1 MVKTFGKM
9 LKDYASFKEAKCGS
23 SVITPEETKALRKE
37 FNESVKKEAPKADRM
52 TESKDP
58 AFAKLLKQFASFKE
72 SKTGSSEIT
81 MNERIALRA
90 KFNESKKADK
100 EDASFAE
107 VLKEYAAFK
116 EAKTGN
122 AKVTAEEIHVLKEN
136 FAGKVKE
143 STESTESTKPAE
155 PAKKVT
161 KAEEFRTALKEY
173 AEFKKVKTGD
183 ADAKV
188 TAAEYDTIREAIFGK
203 KTVNDKLNEAIAA
216 VKAGRE
222 ALREGDVNAAATM
235 AGQAQDALAGVPD
248 PNAAVDPN
256 APAANVDPA
265 IAQQITDV
273 KTAVDALATAAGVG
287 PAVDLGA
294 DPNAG
299 VPPVDGQPAAG
310 VAPAD
315 PNAAPMP
322 ESTEGKLDLNAI
334 RERIAQRKAELNEG
348 KAASAANPYAVKDL
362 TPTTKQPDHVE
373 TKNPGVEDN
382 VSQLAKIP
390 TAKQLLAGTDKNV
403 VRWGAGE
410 TTEAPKAAA
419 KMGESEFDKY
429 IFDKFDFN
437 QLYEMTD
444 GVIGR
449 KPRG

>member
-23 SVITPEETKALRKE
+23 SVITPEETRALRKE
-37 FNESVKKEAPKADRM
+37 FNESAKKNVSKVGRM

-90 KFNESKKADK
+90 KFNESKKTEK
-100 EDASFAE
+100 EDTSFAK
-107 VLKEYAAFK
+107 VLKEYATFK

-122 AKVTAEEIHVLKEN
+122 SRVTADEIHALKEN
-136 FAGKVKE
+136 FDKK
-143 STESTESTKPAE
+143 TKE
-155 PAKKVT
+155 PAKPVKKAT

-173 AEFKKVKTGD
+173 AQFKRVKTGD

-203 KTVNDKLNEAIAA
+203 KTVSDKLNEAIAA
-216 VKAGRE
+216 VKAGRA
-222 ALREGDVNAAATM
+222 ALREGDINAAANM

-248 PNAAVDPN
+248 PNAPT
-256 APAANVDPA
+256 ANVDPA

-287 PAVDLGA
+287 PAVNLGA

-310 VAPAD
+310 AAPAD
-315 PNAAPMP
+315 PNAVSMP
-322 ESTEGKLDLNAI
+322 ESRAGKLDLNAI

-362 TPTTKQPDHVE
+362 TPTAKQPDHIE
-373 TKNPGVEDN
+373 TRNPGVEDN

-390 TAKQLLAGTDKNV
+390 TAKQLLTGTDKNV

-437 QLYEMTD
+437 KLYEMTD

>member
-1 MVKTFGKM
+1 M

-37 FNESVKKEAPKADRM
+37 FNESVKKEASKVDRM

-90 KFNESKKADK
+90 KYNESKKVEKDT
-100 EDASFAE
+100 SFTQ
-107 VLKEYAAFK
+107 VLKEYAEFK
-116 EAKTGN
+116 KAKTGN
-122 AKVTAEEIHVLKEN
+122 AEITAEEVKVLKEN

-143 STESTESTKPAE
+143 STESTKPAE
-155 PAKKVT
+155 PTKKVT

-183 ADAKV
+183 ANAKV
-188 TAAEYDTIREAIFGK
+188 TAAEYDTIREAIFGE
-203 KTVNDKLNEAIAA
+203 KTVSDKLNEAIAA

-222 ALREGDVNAAATM
+222 ALREGDINAAANM

-248 PNAAVDPN
+248 PNAAADPN

>member
-1 MVKTFGKM
+1 M

-72 SKTGSSEIT
+72 SKTGTAEIT

-90 KFNESKKADK
+90 KFNESKKESNTFEK
-100 EDASFAE
+100 T
-107 VLKEYAAFK
+107 LKEYAEFK
-116 EAKTGN
+116 KAKTGD
-122 AKVTAEEIHVLKEN
+122 ATVTAAE
-136 FAGKVKE
+136 VKALRE
-143 STESTESTKPAE
+143 GFTK
-155 PAKKVT
+155 
-161 KAEEFRTALKEY
+161 KAEAEAETKTVEAKAPEANKTSKAGEFRAALKEY
-173 AEFKKVKTGD
+173 AEFKRVKTGD
-183 ADAKV
+183 ANAKV
-188 TAAEYDTIREAIFGK
+188 TAAEYDTIREAIFGEK
-203 KTVNDKLNEAIAA
+203 PVTDKLNEAITAL
-216 VKAGRE
+216 KAGRE
-222 ALREGDVNAAATM
+222 ALREGDLNAAANM

-248 PNAAVDPN
+248 PNAAADPN

-287 PAVDLGA
+287 NTVDLGA

-310 VAPAD
+310 AD
-315 PNAAPMP
+315 PNAAAMTGMP

-334 RERIAQRKAELNEG
+334 RERIAKRKAELTEG
-348 KAASAANPYAVKDL
+348 KGAGAANPYAVKDL
-362 TPTTKQPDHVE
+362 TPNAKQPDHIE
-373 TKNPGVEDN
+373 TKNPGIEDN
-382 VSQLAKIP
+382 ASQLAKVP

-410 TTEAPKAAA
+410 TTEAPKAVS

>member
-23 SVITPEETKALRKE
+23 SVITPEETRALRKE
-37 FNESVKKEAPKADRM
+37 FNESAKKRVSKVGRM

-72 SKTGSSEIT
+72 AKTGSSEIT

-90 KFNESKKADK
+90 KFNESKKTEK
-100 EDASFAE
+100 EDTSFAK

-122 AKVTAEEIHVLKEN
+122 SRVTADEIHALKEN
-136 FAGKVKE
+136 FDKKTKEPVK
-143 STESTESTKPAE
+143 PV
-155 PAKKVT
+155 KKTT

-173 AEFKKVKTGD
+173 AQFKRVKTGD
-183 ADAKV
+183 TNAKV

-203 KTVNDKLNEAIAA
+203 KTVSDKLNEAIAA
-216 VKAGRE
+216 VKAGRA
-222 ALREGDVNAAATM
+222 ALREGDINAAANM
-235 AGQAQDALAGVPD
+235 AGQAQDALAGIP
-248 PNAAVDPN
+248 DPN

-315 PNAAPMP
+315 PNAAAPMP

-348 KAASAANPYAVKDL
+348 KSASAANPYAVKDL

-390 TAKQLLAGTDKNV
+390 TAKQLLTGTDKNV

>member
-23 SVITPEETKALRKE
+23 SVITPEETRALRKE
-37 FNESVKKEAPKADRM
+37 FNESAKRNVSKVGRM

-90 KFNESKKADK
+90 KFNESKKTEK
-100 EDASFAE
+100 EDTSFAK

-122 AKVTAEEIHVLKEN
+122 SRVTADEIHALKEN
-136 FAGKVKE
+136 FDKK
-143 STESTESTKPAE
+143 TKE
-155 PAKKVT
+155 PAKPVKKAT

-173 AEFKKVKTGD
+173 AQFKRVKTGD
-183 ADAKV
+183 TNAKV
-188 TAAEYDTIREAIFGK
+188 TAAEYDAIREAIFGK
-203 KTVNDKLNEAIAA
+203 KTVSDKLNEAIAA
-216 VKAGRE
+216 VKAGRA
-222 ALREGDVNAAATM
+222 ALREGDLNAAANM
-235 AGQAQDALAGVPD
+235 AGQAQDALAEIP
-248 PNAAVDPN
+248 DPN

-287 PAVDLGA
+287 PAVNLGA

-310 VAPAD
+310 TAPAD
-315 PNAAPMP
+315 PNAVSMP
-322 ESTEGKLDLNAI
+322 ESKAGKLDLNAI

-362 TPTTKQPDHVE
+362 TPTAKQPDHIE
-373 TKNPGVEDN
+373 TRNPGVEDN

-390 TAKQLLAGTDKNV
+390 TAKQLLTGTDKNV

-437 QLYEMTD
+437 KLYEMTD

>member
-23 SVITPEETKALRKE
+23 SVITPEETRALRKE
-37 FNESVKKEAPKADRM
+37 FNESAKKRVSKVGRM

-72 SKTGSSEIT
+72 AKTGSSEIT

-90 KFNESKKADK
+90 KFNESKKTKK
-100 EDASFAE
+100 EDTSFAK

-122 AKVTAEEIHVLKEN
+122 SRVTADEIHALKEN
-136 FAGKVKE
+136 FDKKTKEPVK
-143 STESTESTKPAE
+143 SV
-155 PAKKVT
+155 KKTT

-173 AEFKKVKTGD
+173 AQFKRVKTGD
-183 ADAKV
+183 TNAKV

-203 KTVNDKLNEAIAA
+203 KTVSDKLNEAIAA
-216 VKAGRE
+216 VKAGRA
-222 ALREGDVNAAATM
+222 ALREGDINAAANM
-235 AGQAQDALAGVPD
+235 AGQAQDALAGIP
-248 PNAAVDPN
+248 DPN

-315 PNAAPMP
+315 PNAAAPMP

-348 KAASAANPYAVKDL
+348 KSASAANPYAVKDL

-390 TAKQLLAGTDKNV
+390 TAKQLLTGTDKNV

-437 QLYEMTD
+437 KLYEMTD

>member
-23 SVITPEETKALRKE
+23 SVITPEETRALRKE
-37 FNESVKKEAPKADRM
+37 FNESAKKETPKADRM

-100 EDASFAE
+100 EDASFAS

-143 STESTESTKPAE
+143 STKSVEATKPA
-155 PAKKVT
+155 KKAT

-183 ADAKV
+183 ANAKV

-235 AGQAQDALAGVPD
+235 AGQAQDALAGIPD
-248 PNAAVDPN
+248 PNAAADPN
-256 APAANVDPA
+256 ASAANVDPA

-348 KAASAANPYAVKDL
+348 KAAPAANPYAVKDL

-382 VSQLAKIP
+382 ASQLAKIP

>member
-23 SVITPEETKALRKE
+23 SVITPEETRALRKE
-37 FNESVKKEAPKADRM
+37 FNESAKRNVSKVGRM

-90 KFNESKKADK
+90 KFNESKKTEK
-100 EDASFAE
+100 EDTSFAK

-122 AKVTAEEIHVLKEN
+122 SRVTADEIHALKEN
-136 FAGKVKE
+136 FDKK
-143 STESTESTKPAE
+143 TKE
-155 PAKKVT
+155 PAKPVKKAT

-173 AEFKKVKTGD
+173 AQFKRVKTGD
-183 ADAKV
+183 TNAKV

-203 KTVNDKLNEAIAA
+203 KTVSDKLNEAIAA
-216 VKAGRE
+216 VKAGRA
-222 ALREGDVNAAATM
+222 ALREGDLNAAANM
-235 AGQAQDALAGVPD
+235 AGQAQDALAGIP
-248 PNAAVDPN
+248 DPN

-265 IAQQITDV
+265 IAQQITDI

-287 PAVDLGA
+287 PAVNLGA

-310 VAPAD
+310 TAPAD
-315 PNAAPMP
+315 PNAVSMP
-322 ESTEGKLDLNAI
+322 ESKAGKLDLNAI

-362 TPTTKQPDHVE
+362 TPTAKQPDHIE
-373 TKNPGVEDN
+373 TRNPGVEDN

-390 TAKQLLAGTDKNV
+390 TAKQLLTGTDKNV

-437 QLYEMTD
+437 KLYEMTD

>member
-1 MVKTFGKM
+1 M

-23 SVITPEETKALRKE
+23 SVITPEETRALRKE
-37 FNESVKKEAPKADRM
+37 FNESAKKTVSKVGRM

-90 KFNESKKADK
+90 KFNESKKTEK
-100 EDASFAE
+100 EDTSFAK

-122 AKVTAEEIHVLKEN
+122 SRVTADEIHALKEN
-136 FAGKVKE
+136 FDKK
-143 STESTESTKPAE
+143 TKE
-155 PAKKVT
+155 PAGPAKPVKKAT

-173 AEFKKVKTGD
+173 AQFKKVKTGD
-183 ADAKV
+183 TNAKV

-203 KTVNDKLNEAIAA
+203 KSVGDKLNEAIAA
-216 VKAGRE
+216 VKAGRT
-222 ALREGDVNAAATM
+222 ALREGDINAAANM
-235 AGQAQDALAGVPD
+235 AGQAQDALAGIP
-248 PNAAVDPN
+248 DPN

-310 VAPAD
+310 AAPAD

-362 TPTTKQPDHVE
+362 TPTAKQPDHIE
-373 TKNPGVEDN
+373 TRNPGVEDN

-390 TAKQLLAGTDKNV
+390 TAKQLLTGTDKNV

-437 QLYEMTD
+437 KLYEMTD

>member
-23 SVITPEETKALRKE
+23 SVITPEETRALRKE
-37 FNESVKKEAPKADRM
+37 FNESAKRKVSKVGRM

-90 KFNESKKADK
+90 KFNESKKAKKADT
-100 EDASFAE
+100 SFAK
-107 VLKEYAAFK
+107 VIKEYAAFK
-116 EAKTGN
+116 EAKTGS
-122 AKVTAEEIHVLKEN
+122 ARVTAGEIHALKEGL
-136 FAGKVKE
+136 AGKTTMSAKPVKK
-143 STESTESTKPAE
+143 T
-155 PAKKVT
+155 T

-173 AEFKKVKTGD
+173 AQFKRVKTGD
-183 ADAKV
+183 TNAKV

-203 KTVNDKLNEAIAA
+203 KTVSDKLNEAIAA
-216 VKAGRE
+216 VKAGRA
-222 ALREGDVNAAATM
+222 ALREGDINAAANM
-235 AGQAQDALAGVPD
+235 AGQAQDALAGIP
-248 PNAAVDPN
+248 DPN

-310 VAPAD
+310 AAPAD
-315 PNAAPMP
+315 SNAAAPMP

-362 TPTTKQPDHVE
+362 TPTAKQPDHIE
-373 TKNPGVEDN
+373 TRNPGVEDN
-382 VSQLAKIP
+382 ASQLAKIP
-390 TAKQLLAGTDKNV
+390 TAKQLLTGTDKNV

-437 QLYEMTD
+437 KLYEMTD

>member
-1 MVKTFGKM
+1 M

-23 SVITPEETKALRKE
+23 SVITPEETRALRKE
-37 FNESVKKEAPKADRM
+37 FNESAKRKVSKVGRM

-90 KFNESKKADK
+90 KFNESKKTEK
-100 EDASFAE
+100 EDTSFAK

-122 AKVTAEEIHVLKEN
+122 SRVTADEIHALKEN
-136 FAGKVKE
+136 FDKK
-143 STESTESTKPAE
+143 TKE
-155 PAKKVT
+155 PAKPVKKAT

-173 AEFKKVKTGD
+173 AQFKRVKTGD
-183 ADAKV
+183 TNAKV

-203 KTVNDKLNEAIAA
+203 KSVGDKLNEAIAA
-216 VKAGRE
+216 VKAGRA
-222 ALREGDVNAAATM
+222 ALREGDINAAANM
-235 AGQAQDALAGVPD
+235 AGQAQDALAGIP
-248 PNAAVDPN
+248 DPN

-287 PAVDLGA
+287 PAVNLGA

-310 VAPAD
+310 AAPAD
-315 PNAAPMP
+315 PNAVSMP
-322 ESTEGKLDLNAI
+322 ESKAGKLDLNAI

-362 TPTTKQPDHVE
+362 TPTAKQPDHIE
-373 TKNPGVEDN
+373 TRNPGVEDN

-390 TAKQLLAGTDKNV
+390 TAKQLLTGTDKNV

-437 QLYEMTD
+437 KLYEMTD

>member
-23 SVITPEETKALRKE
+23 SVITPEETRALRKE
-37 FNESVKKEAPKADRM
+37 FNESAKKTVSKVGRM

-90 KFNESKKADK
+90 KFNESKKTEK
-100 EDASFAE
+100 EDTSFAK

-122 AKVTAEEIHVLKEN
+122 SRVTADEIHALKEN
-136 FAGKVKE
+136 FDKK
-143 STESTESTKPAE
+143 TKE
-155 PAKKVT
+155 PAKPVKKAT

-173 AEFKKVKTGD
+173 AQFKKVKTGD
-183 ADAKV
+183 TNAKV

-203 KTVNDKLNEAIAA
+203 KSVGDKLNEAIAA
-216 VKAGRE
+216 VKAGRA
-222 ALREGDVNAAATM
+222 ALREGDINAAANM
-235 AGQAQDALAGVPD
+235 AGQAQDALAGIP
-248 PNAAVDPN
+248 DPN

-310 VAPAD
+310 AAPAD

-348 KAASAANPYAVKDL
+348 KATSAANPYAVKDL
-362 TPTTKQPDHVE
+362 TPTAKQPDHIE
-373 TKNPGVEDN
+373 TRNPGVEDN

-390 TAKQLLAGTDKNV
+390 TAKQLLTGTDKNV

-437 QLYEMTD
+437 KLYEMTD

>member
-23 SVITPEETKALRKE
+23 SVITPEETRALRKE
-37 FNESVKKEAPKADRM
+37 FNESAKKTVSKVGRM

-90 KFNESKKADK
+90 KFNESKKAKKADT
-100 EDASFAE
+100 SFTK
-107 VLKEYAAFK
+107 VIKEYAAFK

-122 AKVTAEEIHVLKEN
+122 SRVTADEIHALKEN
-136 FAGKVKE
+136 FDKKAK
-143 STESTESTKPAE
+143 E
-155 PAKKVT
+155 PAKPVKKAT

-173 AEFKKVKTGD
+173 AQFKRVKTGD
-183 ADAKV
+183 TNAKV

-203 KTVNDKLNEAIAA
+203 KSVGDKLNEAIAA
-216 VKAGRE
+216 VKAGRA
-222 ALREGDVNAAATM
+222 ALREGDINAAANM
-235 AGQAQDALAGVPD
+235 AGQAQDALAGIP
-248 PNAAVDPN
+248 DPN

-287 PAVDLGA
+287 PAVNLGA

-310 VAPAD
+310 AAPAD
-315 PNAAPMP
+315 PNAVSMP
-322 ESTEGKLDLNAI
+322 ESKAGKLDLNAI

-362 TPTTKQPDHVE
+362 TPTAKQPDHIE
-373 TKNPGVEDN
+373 TRNPGVEDN

-390 TAKQLLAGTDKNV
+390 TAKQLLTGTDKNV

-437 QLYEMTD
+437 KLYEMTD

>member
-1 MVKTFGKM
+1 MTKTFGKM

-23 SVITPEETKALRKE
+23 SVITPEETRALRKE
-37 FNESVKKEAPKADRM
+37 FNESAKKEAAKASRM

-72 SKTGSSEIT
+72 SKTGSSDIT

-90 KFNESKKADK
+90 KFNESKKAEKNDS
-100 EDASFAE
+100 SFSE
-107 VLKEYAAFK
+107 V
-116 EAKTGN
+116 
-122 AKVTAEEIHVLKEN
+122 
-136 FAGKVKE
+136 
-143 STESTESTKPAE
+143 
-155 PAKKVT
+155 
-161 KAEEFRTALKEY
+161 LKEY
-173 AEFKKVKTGD
+173 AEFKKSKTGNGNVTASEVRVLKENFAKAEKPVETKATKASEFRKALKEYAEYKKVKTGD
-183 ADAKV
+183 ANAKV
-188 TAAEYDTIREAIFGK
+188 TAAEYDTIREAIFGE
-203 KTVNDKLNEAIAA
+203 KTVADKLNEAVTAL
-216 VKAGRE
+216 KAGRK
-222 ALREGDVNAAATM
+222 ALKEGDINAAADM
-235 AGQAQDALAGVPD
+235 AGQAQNALAGVPD
-248 PNAAVDPN
+248 PNAAADPN
-256 APAANVDPA
+256 AAPAANVDPA

-287 PAVDLGA
+287 NTVDLGA

-310 VAPAD
+310 AAPAD
-315 PNAAPMP
+315 QTNAMTGMP
-322 ESTEGKLDLNAI
+322 ESKTGKLDLNAI
-334 RERIAQRKAELNEG
+334 RERIAARKAELTEG
-348 KAASAANPYAVKDL
+348 KAAPAAANPYAVKDL
-362 TPTTKQPDHVE
+362 TPSEKQPDHVE
-373 TKNPGVEDN
+373 TQNPGVEDN
-382 VSQLAKIP
+382 ASQLAKIP

>member
-1 MVKTFGKM
+1 M

-23 SVITPEETKALRKE
+23 SVITPEETRALRKE
-37 FNESVKKEAPKADRM
+37 FNESAKKRVSKVGRM

-72 SKTGSSEIT
+72 AKTGSSEIT

-90 KFNESKKADK
+90 KFNESKKTEK
-100 EDASFAE
+100 EDTSFAK

-122 AKVTAEEIHVLKEN
+122 SRVTADEIHALKEN
-136 FAGKVKE
+136 FDKKTKEPVK
-143 STESTESTKPAE
+143 PV
-155 PAKKVT
+155 KKTT

-173 AEFKKVKTGD
+173 AQFKRVKTGD
-183 ADAKV
+183 TNAKV

-203 KTVNDKLNEAIAA
+203 KTVSDKLNEAIAA
-216 VKAGRE
+216 VKAGRA
-222 ALREGDVNAAATM
+222 ALREGDINAAANM
-235 AGQAQDALAGVPD
+235 AGQAQDALAGIP
-248 PNAAVDPN
+248 DPN

-315 PNAAPMP
+315 PNAAAPMP

-348 KAASAANPYAVKDL
+348 KSASAANPYAVKDL

-390 TAKQLLAGTDKNV
+390 TAKQLLTGTDKNV

-437 QLYEMTD
+437 KLYEMTD

>member
-1 MVKTFGKM
+1 M

-23 SVITPEETKALRKE
+23 SVITPEETRALRKE
-37 FNESVKKEAPKADRM
+37 FNESAKKEAPKADRM

-72 SKTGSSEIT
+72 AKTGSSEIT

-90 KFNESKKADK
+90 KFNESKKTKK
-100 EDASFAE
+100 EDTSFAK

-122 AKVTAEEIHVLKEN
+122 SRVTADEIHALKEN
-136 FAGKVKE
+136 FDKKTKE
-143 STESTESTKPAE
+143 SAKPV
-155 PAKKVT
+155 KKTT

-173 AEFKKVKTGD
+173 AQFKRVKTGD
-183 ADAKV
+183 TNAKV

-203 KTVNDKLNEAIAA
+203 KTVSDKLNEAIAA
-216 VKAGRE
+216 VKAGRA
-222 ALREGDVNAAATM
+222 ALREGDINAAANM
-235 AGQAQDALAGVPD
+235 AGQAQDALAGIP
-248 PNAAVDPN
+248 DPN

-315 PNAAPMP
+315 PNAAAPMP

-348 KAASAANPYAVKDL
+348 KATSAANPYAVKDL

-390 TAKQLLAGTDKNV
+390 TAKQLLTGTDKNV

-437 QLYEMTD
+437 KLYEMTD

>member
-23 SVITPEETKALRKE
+23 SVITPEETRALRKE
-37 FNESVKKEAPKADRM
+37 FNESAKKTVSKVGRM

-90 KFNESKKADK
+90 KFNESKKTEK
-100 EDASFAE
+100 EDTSFAK

-122 AKVTAEEIHVLKEN
+122 SRVTADEIHVLKEN
-136 FAGKVKE
+136 FDKKTKE
-143 STESTESTKPAE
+143 PTKPV
-155 PAKKVT
+155 KKAT

-173 AEFKKVKTGD
+173 AQFKRVKTGD
-183 ADAKV
+183 TNAKV
-188 TAAEYDTIREAIFGK
+188 NAAEYDTIREAIFGK
-203 KTVNDKLNEAIAA
+203 KTVSDKLNEAIAA
-216 VKAGRE
+216 VKAGRA
-222 ALREGDVNAAATM
+222 ALREGDINAAANM
-235 AGQAQDALAGVPD
+235 AGQAQDALAGIP
-248 PNAAVDPN
+248 DPN

-287 PAVDLGA
+287 PAVNLGA

-310 VAPAD
+310 AAPAD

-362 TPTTKQPDHVE
+362 TPTAKQPDHIE
-373 TKNPGVEDN
+373 TRNPGVEDN

-390 TAKQLLAGTDKNV
+390 TAKQLLTGTDKNV

-437 QLYEMTD
+437 KLYEMTD

>member
-23 SVITPEETKALRKE
+23 SVITPEETRALRKE
-37 FNESVKKEAPKADRM
+37 FNESVKKEAPRADRM

-72 SKTGSSEIT
+72 AKTGSSEIT

-90 KFNESKKADK
+90 KFNESKKTEKKDT
-100 EDASFAE
+100 SFAK

-122 AKVTAEEIHVLKEN
+122 SRVTADEIHALKEN
-136 FAGKVKE
+136 FDKK
-143 STESTESTKPAE
+143 TKE
-155 PAKKVT
+155 PAKPVKKTT

-173 AEFKKVKTGD
+173 AQFKRVKTGD
-183 ADAKV
+183 TNAKV

-203 KTVNDKLNEAIAA
+203 KTVSDKLNEAIAA
-216 VKAGRE
+216 VKAGRA
-222 ALREGDVNAAATM
+222 ALREGDINAAANM
-235 AGQAQDALAGVPD
+235 AGQAQDALAGIP
-248 PNAAVDPN
+248 DPN

-315 PNAAPMP
+315 PNAAAPMP
-322 ESTEGKLDLNAI
+322 ESKAGKLDLNAI

-348 KAASAANPYAVKDL
+348 KATSAANPYAVKDL
-362 TPTTKQPDHVE
+362 TPTTKQPDHIE
-373 TKNPGVEDN
+373 TRNPGVEDN

-390 TAKQLLAGTDKNV
+390 TAKQLLTGTDKNV

>member
-23 SVITPEETKALRKE
+23 SVITPEETRALRKE
-37 FNESVKKEAPKADRM
+37 FNESAKRNVSKVGRM

-90 KFNESKKADK
+90 KFNESKKTEK
-100 EDASFAE
+100 EDTSFAK

-122 AKVTAEEIHVLKEN
+122 SRVTADEIHALKEN
-136 FAGKVKE
+136 FDKK
-143 STESTESTKPAE
+143 TKE
-155 PAKKVT
+155 PAKPVKKAT

-173 AEFKKVKTGD
+173 AQFKRVKTGD
-183 ADAKV
+183 TNAKV
-188 TAAEYDTIREAIFGK
+188 NAAEYDTIREAIFGK
-203 KTVNDKLNEAIAA
+203 KSVGDKLNEAIAA
-216 VKAGRE
+216 VKAGRA
-222 ALREGDVNAAATM
+222 ALREGDLNAAANM
-235 AGQAQDALAGVPD
+235 AGQAQDALAGIP
-248 PNAAVDPN
+248 DPN

-287 PAVDLGA
+287 PAVNLGA

-310 VAPAD
+310 TAPAD
-315 PNAAPMP
+315 PNAVSMP
-322 ESTEGKLDLNAI
+322 ESKAGKLDLNAI

-362 TPTTKQPDHVE
+362 TPTAKQPDHIE
-373 TKNPGVEDN
+373 TRNPGVEDN

-390 TAKQLLAGTDKNV
+390 TAKQLLTGTDKNV

-437 QLYEMTD
+437 KLYEMTD

>member
-23 SVITPEETKALRKE
+23 SVITTEETRALRKE
-37 FNESVKKEAPKADRM
+37 FNESLKKEALKADHM
-52 TESKDP
+52 TESKNP

-72 SKTGSSEIT
+72 AKTGSSEIT
-81 MNERIALRA
+81 INERIALRA
-90 KFNESKKADK
+90 KFNESKKTEK
-100 EDASFAE
+100 EDTSFAK

-122 AKVTAEEIHVLKEN
+122 SRVTADEIHVLKEN
-136 FAGKVKE
+136 FDKKTKE
-143 STESTESTKPAE
+143 STKL
-155 PAKKVT
+155 AKKAT

-173 AEFKKVKTGD
+173 AQFKRVKTGD
-183 ADAKV
+183 TNAKV
-188 TAAEYDTIREAIFGK
+188 NAAEYDTIREAIFGK
-203 KTVNDKLNEAIAA
+203 KTVSDKLNEAVVA
-216 VKAGRE
+216 VKAGRA
-222 ALREGDVNAAATM
+222 ALREGDLNAAANM
-235 AGQAQDALAGVPD
+235 AGQAQDALAGIPD
-248 PNAAVDPN
+248 PNMANTSAV
-256 APAANVDPA
+256 NVDPA

-273 KTAVDALATAAGVG
+273 KAAVDALATAAGVG
-287 PAVDLGA
+287 PAVNLGA

-310 VAPAD
+310 TAPAAD
-315 PNAAPMP
+315 PNAAPLP
-322 ESTEGKLDLNAI
+322 ESAGKLDLNAI
-334 RERIAQRKAELNEG
+334 RERIARRKAELSEG
-348 KAASAANPYAVKDL
+348 KTASVANPYAVKDL

-382 VSQLAKIP
+382 ASQLAKVP
-390 TAKQLLAGTDKNV
+390 TAKQLLSGTDKNV

-449 KPRG
+449 KPRA

>member
-1 MVKTFGKM
+1 M

-23 SVITPEETKALRKE
+23 SVITPEETRALRKE
-37 FNESVKKEAPKADRM
+37 FNESAKKEAPKADRM

-72 SKTGSSEIT
+72 AKTGSSEIT

-90 KFNESKKADK
+90 KFNESKKTEK
-100 EDASFAE
+100 EGTSFAK

-122 AKVTAEEIHVLKEN
+122 SRVTADEIHALKEN
-136 FAGKVKE
+136 FDKKTKE
-143 STESTESTKPAE
+143 SAKPV
-155 PAKKVT
+155 KKTT

-173 AEFKKVKTGD
+173 AQFKRVKTGD
-183 ADAKV
+183 TNAKV

-203 KTVNDKLNEAIAA
+203 KTVSDKLNEAIAA
-216 VKAGRE
+216 VKAGRA
-222 ALREGDVNAAATM
+222 ALREGDINAAANM
-235 AGQAQDALAGVPD
+235 AGQAQDALAGIP
-248 PNAAVDPN
+248 DPN

-315 PNAAPMP
+315 PNAAASMP

-348 KAASAANPYAVKDL
+348 KATSAANPYAVKDL

-390 TAKQLLAGTDKNV
+390 TAKQLLTGTDKNV

-437 QLYEMTD
+437 KLYEMTD

>member
-23 SVITPEETKALRKE
+23 SVITPEETRALRKE
-37 FNESVKKEAPKADRM
+37 FNESAKKTVSKVGRM

-72 SKTGSSEIT
+72 AKTGSSEIT

-90 KFNESKKADK
+90 KFNESKKTEK
-100 EDASFAE
+100 EDTSFAK

-122 AKVTAEEIHVLKEN
+122 SRVTADEIHALKEN
-136 FAGKVKE
+136 FDKK
-143 STESTESTKPAE
+143 TKE
-155 PAKKVT
+155 PAKPVKKAT

-173 AEFKKVKTGD
+173 AQFKKVKTGD
-183 ADAKV
+183 TNAKV

-203 KTVNDKLNEAIAA
+203 KSVGDKLNEAIAA
-216 VKAGRE
+216 VKAGRA
-222 ALREGDVNAAATM
+222 ALREGDINAAANM
-235 AGQAQDALAGVPD
+235 AGQAQDALAGIP
-248 PNAAVDPN
+248 DPN

-287 PAVDLGA
+287 PAVNLGA

-310 VAPAD
+310 AAPAD

-362 TPTTKQPDHVE
+362 TPTAKQPDHIE
-373 TKNPGVEDN
+373 TRNPGVEDN

-390 TAKQLLAGTDKNV
+390 TAKQLLTGTDKNV

-437 QLYEMTD
+437 KLYEMTD

>member
-1 MVKTFGKM
+1 M

-23 SVITPEETKALRKE
+23 SVITPEETRALRKE
-37 FNESVKKEAPKADRM
+37 FNESAKRNVSKVERM

-90 KFNESKKADK
+90 KFNESKKTEK
-100 EDASFAE
+100 EDTSFAK

-122 AKVTAEEIHVLKEN
+122 SRVTANEIHALKEN
-136 FAGKVKE
+136 FDKK
-143 STESTESTKPAE
+143 TKE
-155 PAKKVT
+155 PAKPVKKAT

-173 AEFKKVKTGD
+173 AQFKRVKTGD
-183 ADAKV
+183 TNAKV

-203 KTVNDKLNEAIAA
+203 KSVGDKLNEAIAA
-216 VKAGRE
+216 VKAGRA
-222 ALREGDVNAAATM
+222 ALREGDINAAANM
-235 AGQAQDALAGVPD
+235 AGQAQDALAGIP
-248 PNAAVDPN
+248 DPN

-287 PAVDLGA
+287 PTVNLGA

-310 VAPAD
+310 TAPAD
-315 PNAAPMP
+315 PNAVSMP
-322 ESTEGKLDLNAI
+322 ESKAGKLDLNAI

-362 TPTTKQPDHVE
+362 TPTAKQPDHIE
-373 TKNPGVEDN
+373 TRNPGVEDN

-390 TAKQLLAGTDKNV
+390 TAKQLLTGTDKNV

-437 QLYEMTD
+437 KLYEMTD

>member
-1 MVKTFGKM
+1 M

-23 SVITPEETKALRKE
+23 SVITPEETRALRKE
-37 FNESVKKEAPKADRM
+37 FNESVKRNVSKVGRM

-90 KFNESKKADK
+90 KFNESKKANKADT
-100 EDASFAE
+100 SFTK
-107 VLKEYAAFK
+107 VIKEYAAFK
-116 EAKTGN
+116 EAKTGS
-122 AKVTAEEIHVLKEN
+122 ARVTAGEIHALKEGL
-136 FAGKVKE
+136 AGKTKEPVK
-143 STESTESTKPAE
+143 PV
-155 PAKKVT
+155 KKAT

-173 AEFKKVKTGD
+173 AQFKRVKTGD
-183 ADAKV
+183 TNAKV

-203 KTVNDKLNEAIAA
+203 KTVSDKLNEAIAA
-216 VKAGRE
+216 VKAGRA
-222 ALREGDVNAAATM
+222 ALREGDLSAAANM
-235 AGQAQDALAGVPD
+235 AGQAQDALAGIP
-248 PNAAVDPN
+248 DPN

-287 PAVDLGA
+287 PTVNLGA

-310 VAPAD
+310 TAPAD
-315 PNAAPMP
+315 PNAVSMP
-322 ESTEGKLDLNAI
+322 ESKAGKLDLNAI

-362 TPTTKQPDHVE
+362 TPTAKQPDHIE
-373 TKNPGVEDN
+373 TRNPGVEDN

-390 TAKQLLAGTDKNV
+390 TAKQLLTGTDKNV

-437 QLYEMTD
+437 KLYEMTD

>member
-23 SVITPEETKALRKE
+23 SVITPEETRALRKE
-37 FNESVKKEAPKADRM
+37 FNESAKKETPKADRM

-100 EDASFAE
+100 EDASFAS

-143 STESTESTKPAE
+143 STKPAKPTE

-183 ADAKV
+183 ANAKV

-235 AGQAQDALAGVPD
+235 AGQAQDALAGISD
-248 PNAAVDPN
+248 PNAAAGPN

-315 PNAAPMP
+315 TNAAPMP

-348 KAASAANPYAVKDL
+348 KAAPAANPYAVKDL

>member
-1 MVKTFGKM
+1 M

-23 SVITPEETKALRKE
+23 SVITPEETRALRKE
-37 FNESVKKEAPKADRM
+37 FNESAKRNVSKVERM

-90 KFNESKKADK
+90 KFNESKKTEK
-100 EDASFAE
+100 EDTSFAK

-122 AKVTAEEIHVLKEN
+122 SRVTANEIHALKEN
-136 FAGKVKE
+136 FDKK
-143 STESTESTKPAE
+143 TKE
-155 PAKKVT
+155 PAKPVKKAT

-173 AEFKKVKTGD
+173 AQFKRVKTGD
-183 ADAKV
+183 TNAKV

-203 KTVNDKLNEAIAA
+203 KSVGDKLNEAIAA
-216 VKAGRE
+216 VKAGRA
-222 ALREGDVNAAATM
+222 ALREGDLSAAANM
-235 AGQAQDALAGVPD
+235 AGQAQDALAGIP
-248 PNAAVDPN
+248 DPN

-287 PAVDLGA
+287 PTVNLGA

-310 VAPAD
+310 TAPAD
-315 PNAAPMP
+315 PNAVSMP
-322 ESTEGKLDLNAI
+322 ESKAGKLDLNAI

-362 TPTTKQPDHVE
+362 TPTAKQPDHIE
-373 TKNPGVEDN
+373 TRNPGVEDN

-390 TAKQLLAGTDKNV
+390 TAKQLLTGTDKNV

-410 TTEAPKAAA
+410 TTEAPKAAV

-437 QLYEMTD
+437 KLYEMTD

>member
-23 SVITPEETKALRKE
+23 SVITPEETRALRKE
-37 FNESVKKEAPKADRM
+37 FNESAKKETPKADRM

-72 SKTGSSEIT
+72 SKTGNSEIT

-100 EDASFAE
+100 EDASFAS

-143 STESTESTKPAE
+143 STKSAESTKPA
-155 PAKKVT
+155 KKAT

-183 ADAKV
+183 ANAKV

-203 KTVNDKLNEAIAA
+203 KTVSDKLNEAIAA

-222 ALREGDVNAAATM
+222 ALREGDINAAANM
-235 AGQAQDALAGVPD
+235 AGQAQDALAGIPD
-248 PNAAVDPN
+248 PNAAADPN

-348 KAASAANPYAVKDL
+348 KAAPAANPYAVKDL

>member
-23 SVITPEETKALRKE
+23 SVITPEETRALRKE
-37 FNESVKKEAPKADRM
+37 FNESAKKTVSKVGRM

-90 KFNESKKADK
+90 KFNESKKTEK
-100 EDASFAE
+100 EDTSFAK

-122 AKVTAEEIHVLKEN
+122 SRVTADEIHALKEN
-136 FAGKVKE
+136 FDKK
-143 STESTESTKPAE
+143 TKE
-155 PAKKVT
+155 PAKPVKKAT

-173 AEFKKVKTGD
+173 AQFKKVKTGD
-183 ADAKV
+183 TNAKV

-203 KTVNDKLNEAIAA
+203 KSVGDKLNEAIAA
-216 VKAGRE
+216 VKAGRA
-222 ALREGDVNAAATM
+222 ALREGDINAAANM
-235 AGQAQDALAGVPD
+235 AGQAQDALAGIP
-248 PNAAVDPN
+248 DPN

-310 VAPAD
+310 AAPAD

-362 TPTTKQPDHVE
+362 TPTAKQPDHIE
-373 TKNPGVEDN
+373 TRNPGVEDN

-390 TAKQLLAGTDKNV
+390 TAKQLLTGTDKNV
-403 VRWGAGE
+403 VRWGTGE

-437 QLYEMTD
+437 KLYEMTD

>member
-23 SVITPEETKALRKE
+23 SVITPEETRALRKE
-37 FNESVKKEAPKADRM
+37 FNESAKKKVSKVGRM

-90 KFNESKKADK
+90 KFNESKKTEK
-100 EDASFAE
+100 EDTSFAK

-122 AKVTAEEIHVLKEN
+122 SRVTADEIHALKEN
-136 FAGKVKE
+136 FDKK
-143 STESTESTKPAE
+143 TKE
-155 PAKKVT
+155 PAKPVKKAT

-173 AEFKKVKTGD
+173 AQFKKVKTGD
-183 ADAKV
+183 TNAKV

-203 KTVNDKLNEAIAA
+203 KSVGDKLNEAIAA
-216 VKAGRE
+216 VKAGRA
-222 ALREGDVNAAATM
+222 ALREGDINAAANM
-235 AGQAQDALAGVPD
+235 AGQAQDALAGIP
-248 PNAAVDPN
+248 DPN

-310 VAPAD
+310 AAPAD

-362 TPTTKQPDHVE
+362 TPTAKQPDHIE
-373 TKNPGVEDN
+373 TRNPGVEDN

-390 TAKQLLAGTDKNV
+390 TAKQLLTGTDKNV

-437 QLYEMTD
+437 KLYEMTD

>member
-23 SVITPEETKALRKE
+23 SVITPEETRALRKE
-37 FNESVKKEAPKADRM
+37 FNESAKKTVSKVGRM

-90 KFNESKKADK
+90 KFNESKKTEK
-100 EDASFAE
+100 EDTSFAK

-122 AKVTAEEIHVLKEN
+122 SRVTADEIHALKEN
-136 FAGKVKE
+136 FDKK
-143 STESTESTKPAE
+143 TKE
-155 PAKKVT
+155 PAKPVKKAT

-173 AEFKKVKTGD
+173 AQFKKVKTGD
-183 ADAKV
+183 TNAKV

-203 KTVNDKLNEAIAA
+203 KSVGDKLNEAIAA
-216 VKAGRE
+216 VKAGRA
-222 ALREGDVNAAATM
+222 ALREGDINAAANM
-235 AGQAQDALAGVPD
+235 AGQAQDALAGIP
-248 PNAAVDPN
+248 DPN

-310 VAPAD
+310 AAPAD
-315 PNAAPMP
+315 PNAVSMP
-322 ESTEGKLDLNAI
+322 ESKAGKLDLNAI

-362 TPTTKQPDHVE
+362 TPTAKQPDHIE
-373 TKNPGVEDN
+373 TRNPGVEDN

-390 TAKQLLAGTDKNV
+390 TAKQLLTGTDKNV

-437 QLYEMTD
+437 KLYEMTD

>member
-1 MVKTFGKM
+1 M

-23 SVITPEETKALRKE
+23 SVITPEETRALRKE
-37 FNESVKKEAPKADRM
+37 FNESAKRKVSKVGRM

-90 KFNESKKADK
+90 KFNESKKANKADT
-100 EDASFAE
+100 SFTK
-107 VLKEYAAFK
+107 VIKEYAAFK

-122 AKVTAEEIHVLKEN
+122 ARVTAGEIHALKEGL
-136 FAGKVKE
+136 ARK
-143 STESTESTKPAE
+143 TKMSAKPT
-155 PAKKVT
+155 KKVT
-161 KAEEFRTALKEY
+161 KAAEFRTALKEY
-173 AEFKKVKTGD
+173 AQFKRVKTGD
-183 ADAKV
+183 TNAKV

-203 KTVNDKLNEAIAA
+203 KSVRDKLNEAIAA
-216 VKAGRE
+216 VKAGRA
-222 ALREGDVNAAATM
+222 ALREGDINAAANM
-235 AGQAQDALAGVPD
+235 AGQAPDALAGIP
-248 PNAAVDPN
+248 DPN

-287 PAVDLGA
+287 PAVNLGA

-310 VAPAD
+310 TAPAD
-315 PNAAPMP
+315 PNAVSMP
-322 ESTEGKLDLNAI
+322 ESRAGKLDLNAI

-362 TPTTKQPDHVE
+362 TPTAKQPDHIE
-373 TKNPGVEDN
+373 TRNPGVEDN

-390 TAKQLLAGTDKNV
+390 TAKQLLTGTDKNV

-437 QLYEMTD
+437 KLYEMTD

>member
-23 SVITPEETKALRKE
+23 SVITPEETRALRKE
-37 FNESVKKEAPKADRM
+37 FNESAKRNVSKVGRM

-90 KFNESKKADK
+90 KFNESKKTEK
-100 EDASFAE
+100 EDTSFAK

-122 AKVTAEEIHVLKEN
+122 SRVTADEIHALKEN
-136 FAGKVKE
+136 FDKK
-143 STESTESTKPAE
+143 TKE
-155 PAKKVT
+155 PAKPVKKTT

-173 AEFKKVKTGD
+173 AQFKRVKTGD
-183 ADAKV
+183 TNAKV

-203 KTVNDKLNEAIAA
+203 KTVSDKLNEAIAA
-216 VKAGRE
+216 VKAGRA
-222 ALREGDVNAAATM
+222 ALREGDLNAAANM
-235 AGQAQDALAGVPD
+235 AGQAQDALAGIP
-248 PNAAVDPN
+248 DPN

-287 PAVDLGA
+287 PTVNLGA

-310 VAPAD
+310 TAPAD
-315 PNAAPMP
+315 PNAVSMP
-322 ESTEGKLDLNAI
+322 ESKAGKLDLNAI

-362 TPTTKQPDHVE
+362 TPTAKQPDHIE
-373 TKNPGVEDN
+373 TRNPGVEDN

-390 TAKQLLAGTDKNV
+390 TAKQLLTGTDKNV

-437 QLYEMTD
+437 KLYEMTD

>member
-1 MVKTFGKM
+1 M

-23 SVITPEETKALRKE
+23 SVITTEETRALRKE
-37 FNESVKKEAPKADRM
+37 FNESLKKEALKADHM
-52 TESKDP
+52 TESKNP

-72 SKTGSSEIT
+72 AKTGSSEIT
-81 MNERIALRA
+81 INERIALRA
-90 KFNESKKADK
+90 KFNESKKTEK
-100 EDASFAE
+100 EDTSFAK

-122 AKVTAEEIHVLKEN
+122 SRVTADEIHVLKEN
-136 FAGKVKE
+136 FDKK
-143 STESTESTKPAE
+143 TKESTKPA
-155 PAKKVT
+155 KKAT

-173 AEFKKVKTGD
+173 AQFKKVKTGD
-183 ADAKV
+183 TNAKV

-203 KTVNDKLNEAIAA
+203 KTVSDKLNEAIAA
-216 VKAGRE
+216 VKAGRA
-222 ALREGDVNAAATM
+222 ALREGDINAAANM
-235 AGQAQDALAGVPD
+235 AGQAQDALAGIP
-248 PNAAVDPN
+248 DPN

-287 PAVDLGA
+287 PAVNLGA

-310 VAPAD
+310 TAPAD
-315 PNAAPMP
+315 PNAVSMP
-322 ESTEGKLDLNAI
+322 ESKAGKLDLNAI

-362 TPTTKQPDHVE
+362 TPTAKQPDHIE
-373 TKNPGVEDN
+373 TRNPGVEDN

-390 TAKQLLAGTDKNV
+390 TAKQLLTGTDKNV

-437 QLYEMTD
+437 KLYEMTD

>member
-23 SVITPEETKALRKE
+23 SVITPEETRALRKE
-37 FNESVKKEAPKADRM
+37 FNESAKKTVSKVGRM

-90 KFNESKKADK
+90 KFNESKKTEK
-100 EDASFAE
+100 EDTSFAK

-122 AKVTAEEIHVLKEN
+122 SRVTADEIHALKEN
-136 FAGKVKE
+136 FDKK
-143 STESTESTKPAE
+143 TKE
-155 PAKKVT
+155 PAKPVKKAT

-173 AEFKKVKTGD
+173 AQFKKVKTGD
-183 ADAKV
+183 TNAKV

-203 KTVNDKLNEAIAA
+203 KTVSDKLNEAIAA
-216 VKAGRE
+216 VKAGRA
-222 ALREGDVNAAATM
+222 ALREGDLNAAANM
-235 AGQAQDALAGVPD
+235 AGQAQDALAGIP
-248 PNAAVDPN
+248 DPN

-287 PAVDLGA
+287 PAVNLGA

-310 VAPAD
+310 TAPAD
-315 PNAAPMP
+315 PNAVSMP
-322 ESTEGKLDLNAI
+322 ESKAGKLDLNAI

-362 TPTTKQPDHVE
+362 TPTAKQPDHIE
-373 TKNPGVEDN
+373 TRNPGVEDN

-390 TAKQLLAGTDKNV
+390 TAKQLLTGTDKNV

-437 QLYEMTD
+437 KLYEMTD

>member
-9 LKDYASFKEAKCGS
+9 LKDYASFKETKCGS
-23 SVITPEETKALRKE
+23 SVITTEETRALRKE
-37 FNESVKKEAPKADRM
+37 FNESLKKEALKAGHM
-52 TESKDP
+52 TESKNP

-72 SKTGSSEIT
+72 AKTGSSEIT

-90 KFNESKKADK
+90 KFNESKKTEK
-100 EDASFAE
+100 EDTSFAK

-116 EAKTGN
+116 ESRTGN
-122 AKVTAEEIHVLKEN
+122 SRVTAEEIHVLKEN
-136 FAGKVKE
+136 FDKK
-143 STESTESTKPAE
+143 TKESTKPA
-155 PAKKVT
+155 KKAT

-173 AEFKKVKTGD
+173 AQFKKVKTGD
-183 ADAKV
+183 ANAKV
-188 TAAEYDTIREAIFGK
+188 NAAEYDTIREAIFGK
-203 KTVNDKLNEAIAA
+203 KTVSDKLNEAVAA
-216 VKAGRE
+216 VKAGRA
-222 ALREGDVNAAATM
+222 ALREGDLNAAANM
-235 AGQAQDALAGVPD
+235 AGQAQDALAGIPD
-248 PNAAVDPN
+248 PNAAN

-273 KTAVDALATAAGVG
+273 KAAVDALATAAGVG
-287 PAVDLGA
+287 PAVNLGA

-310 VAPAD
+310 TAPTD
-315 PNAAPMP
+315 PNAAPLP
-322 ESTEGKLDLNAI
+322 ESTGKLDLNAI
-334 RERIAQRKAELNEG
+334 RERIAQRKAELSEG
-348 KAASAANPYAVKDL
+348 KTTSAANPYAVKDL

-382 VSQLAKIP
+382 ASQLAKVP
-390 TAKQLLAGTDKNV
+390 TAKQLLSGTDKNV

-449 KPRG
+449 KPRA

>member
-1 MVKTFGKM
+1 M

-23 SVITPEETKALRKE
+23 SVITPEETRALRKE
-37 FNESVKKEAPKADRM
+37 FNESAKKTVSKVGRM

-90 KFNESKKADK
+90 KFNESKKTEK
-100 EDASFAE
+100 EDTSFAK

-122 AKVTAEEIHVLKEN
+122 SRVTADEIHALKEN
-136 FAGKVKE
+136 FDKK
-143 STESTESTKPAE
+143 TKE
-155 PAKKVT
+155 PAKPVKKAT

-173 AEFKKVKTGD
+173 AQFKKVKTGD
-183 ADAKV
+183 TNAKV

-203 KTVNDKLNEAIAA
+203 KSVGDKLNEAIAA
-216 VKAGRE
+216 VKAGRA
-222 ALREGDVNAAATM
+222 ALREGDINAAANM
-235 AGQAQDALAGVPD
+235 AGQAQDALAGIP
-248 PNAAVDPN
+248 DPN

-362 TPTTKQPDHVE
+362 TPTAKQPDHIE
-373 TKNPGVEDN
+373 TRNPGVEDN

-390 TAKQLLAGTDKNV
+390 TAKQLLTGTDKNV

-437 QLYEMTD
+437 KLYEMTD

>member
-1 MVKTFGKM
+1 M

-23 SVITPEETKALRKE
+23 SVITPEETRALRKE

-72 SKTGSSEIT
+72 AKTGSSEIT

-90 KFNESKKADK
+90 KFNESKKTKK
-100 EDASFAE
+100 EDTSFAK

-122 AKVTAEEIHVLKEN
+122 SRVTADEIHALKEN
-136 FAGKVKE
+136 FDKKTKE
-143 STESTESTKPAE
+143 SAKPV
-155 PAKKVT
+155 KKTT

-173 AEFKKVKTGD
+173 AQFKRVKTGD
-183 ADAKV
+183 TNAKV

-203 KTVNDKLNEAIAA
+203 KTVSDKLNEAIAA
-216 VKAGRE
+216 VKAGRA
-222 ALREGDVNAAATM
+222 ALREGDINAAANM
-235 AGQAQDALAGVPD
+235 AGQAQDALAGIP
-248 PNAAVDPN
+248 DPN

-315 PNAAPMP
+315 PNAAAPMP

-348 KAASAANPYAVKDL
+348 KATSAANPYAVKDL

-390 TAKQLLAGTDKNV
+390 TAKQLLTGTDKNV

-437 QLYEMTD
+437 KLYEMTD